1 MKGPLRLL
9 NLVSYITQES
19 LLSGLASGG
28 LLASGQTS
36 PGSTVFPGQ
45 CLGTGGG
52 GRGWVWAGPPTPRLT
67 PPVSVLKNWLF
78 PSLCPQHSTH
88 IFSCLC
94 HTVLFF
100 FFYIQPSNNELLKC
114 RICNFAFESFVSVT
128 QISTQEVPVD
138 IEN

>member
-100 FFYIQPSNNELLKC
+100 FFTYNLQIMSFSNVE
-114 RICNFAFESFVSVT
+114 FAILPLNPLYLSHK
-128 QISTQEVPVD
+128 
-138 IEN
+138 